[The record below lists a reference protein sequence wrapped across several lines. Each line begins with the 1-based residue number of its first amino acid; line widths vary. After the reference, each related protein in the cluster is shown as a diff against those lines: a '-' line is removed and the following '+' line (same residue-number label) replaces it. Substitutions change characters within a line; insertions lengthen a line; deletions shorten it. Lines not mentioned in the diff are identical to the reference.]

1 MKKPEIVGYILHVSI
16 YMKCLKHANAER
28 QKVLNKL
35 VVARGYGVG
44 RVKGTGFFLG
54 LMEIF

>member
-35 VVARGYGVG
+35 VVARGW
-44 RVKGTGFFLG
+44 RK
-54 LMEIF
+54 EIIENDYKWI

>member
-35 VVARGYGVG
+35 VVARG
-44 RVKGTGFFLG
+44 
-54 LMEIF
+54 